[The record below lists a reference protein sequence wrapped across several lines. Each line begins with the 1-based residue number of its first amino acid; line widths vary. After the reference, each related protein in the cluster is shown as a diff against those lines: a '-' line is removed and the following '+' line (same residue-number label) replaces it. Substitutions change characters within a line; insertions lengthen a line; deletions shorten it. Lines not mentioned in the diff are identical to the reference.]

1 MISKFYRRVMTAG
14 ATALVAGTALIPQAA
29 AADLSQTVKESIQ
42 EFLWNALNTIYWIP
56 AGISMELGI
65 FDLLGKLS
73 GN

>member
-42 EFLWNALNTIYWIP
+42 EFLWNALNT
-56 AGISMELGI
+56 
-65 FDLLGKLS
+65 
-73 GN
+73 